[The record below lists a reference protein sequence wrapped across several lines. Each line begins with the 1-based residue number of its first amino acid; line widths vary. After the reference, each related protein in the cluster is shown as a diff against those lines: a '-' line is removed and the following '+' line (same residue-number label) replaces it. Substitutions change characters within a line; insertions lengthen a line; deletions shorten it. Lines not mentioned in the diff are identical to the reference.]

1 MADYERRKA
10 KERMAAGG
18 AIGAEI
24 TNRGSAGLH
33 TPAMSNT
40 GRTSEKLAEKVGVSA
55 RTLRRRGIA
64 AALLRH
70 QRYRV
75 TVNPSPTKKPPVGG

>member
-18 AIGAEI
+18 AGGLDK
-24 TNRGSAGLH
+24 GSAGLH
-33 TPAMSNT
+33 TLSTA